1 MMAKTNVNIC
11 GRQFAENGKYIV
23 ARMPNWKDV

>member
-11 GRQFAENGKYIV
+11 GRKFAENGKYII
-23 ARMPNWKDV
+23 ARAPTWKDV